1 MRFFLSNACD
11 CKLSI
16 WDESNMG
23 WDFILGSQLV
33 LILAILFTTFQL
45 VKWRNLFT
53 FFGPITFIRH
63 TMLLYAHLFFFGE
76 FLQWNWFSMFPFSV
90 VVFFLILLLGNYD
103 DFSNFWQFFEITQKI
118 WKFAIIFRGR
128 CLFPN
133 FWIGFHL
140 TPNKKIIVI
149 KTRKNKIATST
160 LLQKSIGAMLEQCW
174 LFSRK

>member
-1 MRFFLSNACD
+1 
-11 CKLSI
+11 
-16 WDESNMG
+16 MG
-23 WDFILGSQLV
+23 RDFILGSQLV

-53 FFGPITFIRH
+53 FFGPITFIRC
-63 TMLLYAHLFFFGE
+63 TMLLYAQFYFFGE

-90 VVFFLILLLGNYD
+90 IVFFFVLLLGNYD
-103 DFSNFWQFFEITQKI
+103 KNFQIFDKFFEITPKKWKI
-118 WKFAIIFRGR
+118 AIFFRGR

-133 FWIGFHL
+133 FLIGFHL
-140 TPNKKIIVI
+140 TPNKKIIVT